1 EKGLVF
7 FDQQQYKQ
15 ALAVFSFAATIN
27 NRYADAYYYMA
38 RCHEMMQQKDSA
50 LLRFEQALQ
59 LDPTLKEAT
68 AAIER
73 LR

>member
-1 EKGLVF
+1 
-7 FDQQQYKQ
+7 
-15 ALAVFSFAATIN
+15 
-27 NRYADAYYYMA
+27 MA